1 MCPSHL
7 EIAKKGE
14 KCLKCV
20 CMWCL
25 RTFFTGLFFYS
36 EGGSKWSLL
45 KMMFAIRLFFF
56 FRLRF
61 MKRANFCRNHTGT
74 AFHMSFE
81 ISSLISCRVSPAGI
95 IAG

>member
-1 MCPSHL
+1 MF
-7 EIAKKGE
+7 K
-14 KCLKCV
+14 V
-20 CMWCL
+20 CMYVVFEKFL
-25 RTFFTGLFFYS
+25 HRFIFLFRRWLQMVSFKDDVCYQT
-36 EGGSKWSLL
+36 
-45 KMMFAIRLFFF
+45 FFF